1 MCCEASDELGST
13 PGQRVTF
20 TSTQDKYVNACE
32 SIGDSD
38 VCPEDFNK
46 NHNILEFH
54 KTLEAS
60 GTMAKLIDEL
70 TVSELKQE
78 LGKYM
83 LRKTG
88 QKEELRH
95 RLEQFLAHK
104 KTINSFLYTNQVT
117 DTKDETSPSKRRKL
131 QIDNDVVPSS
141 QPESGRLVVTPR
153 RPRVTPLVS
162 PSFQKPNGSTHAAE
176 LGSEAVS
183 SDSDDENNQTQEKDS
198 VQEGDTFAMDEEEFA
213 ELVNRIATNPVTYRP
228 QLTPRVSP
236 YSPKPNSLTDPAE
249 ARFDAAAS
257 SVSDEDAKAEAHPA
271 TFDSSSAEMDA
282 LRQGGIHWVMSF
294 YDPRERCW
302 VKRLDSL

>member
-117 DTKDETSPSKRRKL
+117 DTKDETSPTKRRKH

-162 PSFQKPNGSTHAAE
+162 PYFQKPNGSTHAAE

-183 SDSDDENNQTQEKDS
+183 SDSDEDDNQAQAKGS
-198 VQEGDTFAMDEEEFA
+198 VQERDAFAMDEEEFA
-213 ELVNRIATNPVTYRP
+213 ELVNRIAKTPKPNRP
-228 QLTPRVSP
+228 RATPRATPS
-236 YSPKPNSLTDPAE
+236 SQNPNSLTDSAE
-249 ARFDAAAS
+249 GGSNAATS
-257 SVSDEDAKAEAHPA
+257 SVSGEDAKTE
-271 TFDSSSAEMDA
+271 TFTDTLYSSSAEIYA
-282 LRQGGIHWVMSF
+282 PRQGGRNLVMSF
-294 YDPRERCW
+294 YDPRRGCW
-302 VKRLDSL
+302 VKGPEY